1 MTESQIKIIEAAYP
15 MFMEHGYK
23 GTTTA
28 EISKVAG
35 MNESTIF
42 RNFKNKDT
50 LFQVS
55 IEYYVGMAITNDFDI
70 LEYSGILETDLRR
83 LIDTMF
89 NLTLNLI
96 PSYRLLVKRSLMDKE
111 ILRRIQE
118 ELYNQKNMFSHYLK
132 GMMRREMITE
142 LDNEIVTNLIYSQ
155 VFIAA
160 FKLLVDRDDS
170 SFQAELDSRAES
182 ITNKFTLLLKKRGE

>member
-1 MTESQIKIIEAAYP
+1 MTDSQIKIIEAAYP

-23 GTTTA
+23 GTTTS

-35 MNESTIF
+35 INESTIF
-42 RNFKNKDT
+42 RNFKNKNT

-55 IEYYVGMAITNDFDI
+55 IEYYVRMAIKIDFDI

-89 NLTLNLI
+89 KLTLNLI
-96 PSYRLLVKRSLMDKE
+96 PSYRLLVKRSLMDGE

-118 ELYNQKNMFSHYLK
+118 ELFNQDNLFSHYLK
-132 GMMRREMITE
+132 GMMRRDMTCQM
-142 LDNEIVTNLIYSQ
+142 DSEIVTNLIYSQ

-170 SFQAELDSRAES
+170 SFQDELDRRAEH
-182 ITNKFTLLLKKRGE
+182 ITNYFAGLLKKRGE